1 MFREQSMVISN
12 LPVEDSIKAKSNLV
26 GMHSFTTDSHNYWE
40 KDFSRPPMKPRIAHD
55 TNQEFDIY
63 MVQICNPLIS
73 NFDKTWLVSI
83 SLPACEKGDDA
94 QSRMNDADDPDGQ
107 VALQNIDEP

>member
-12 LPVEDSIKAKSNLV
+12 LPVEDSIKAKSNLFPFVMVVV

-40 KDFSRPPMKPRIAHD
+40 KDFARPPMKPRIAHD

-63 MVQICNPLIS
+63 MVQICNPLDTIS
-73 NFDKTWLVSI
+73 NFDKSAMFLASVRERRRR
-83 SLPACEKGDDA
+83 AF
-94 QSRMNDADDPDGQ
+94 
-107 VALQNIDEP
+107 QNE